1 MPLIRGA
8 EAIAHGVTS
17 TVAGLQQ
24 ELRRLLDALAAVDL
38 TAVDGCLPVASASNL
53 LQRQVA
59 LQQQTWLRQQ
69 LQAIPLRTLAAG
81 SVADGRLSILEAN
94 GIGDG
99 LALQSRLERIICIY
113 GIGAVTRD
121 RLRQRLASV
130 EDELRRRHSGT
141 VTTAALQ
148 SWLRSSG
155 LDALPAIE
163 PLEEQLSSLQHHVTI
178 LEQRFGDLRDAL
190 PPQLDEHAR
199 QVKALQERFR

>member
-1 MPLIRGA
+1 MLFR
-8 EAIAHGVTS
+8 S
-17 TVAGLQQ
+17 
-24 ELRRLLDALAAVDL
+24 
-38 TAVDGCLPVASASNL
+38 
-53 LQRQVA
+53 
-59 LQQQTWLRQQ
+59 
-69 LQAIPLRTLAAG
+69 TLAAG

-130 EDELRRRHSGT
+130 EDELRRRHSST